1 MRLSG
6 EETAT
11 LSGVATC
18 DDAGICVPLNKQQQ
32 QQQLEASYSSIF
44 AFCTPKPPQDW
55 GTSSLSSTNAATTTV
70 FIKYYN
76 ILWCERKDGLSRDT
90 DTVLITY
97 INSKEQIL
105 TLVTEI
111 SNIPEGNEPAKWI
124 MEKSYPNGLMKMSA
138 LVLINPK
145 GGRGKAASIYQKSI
159 LPVLNAAKVNVEYVE
174 TKYYRHAVDIAREL
188 DIEKYDIILCCSG
201 DGIPHEVI
209 NGFYQ
214 REDKGVSAFNKL
226 IITQLP
232 CGSGNALTL
241 STHGS
246 INPVVSTWRML
257 KGTKAKLDLMGFT
270 QGSGS
275 EKRTSLSFL
284 SQCYGAISDS
294 DIGTEHLRFLGAVRF
309 ELGVT
314 QYVLSRR
321 VYPCDVYVD
330 YFVEPHGMKE
340 HFQNHLSGSNLSILP
355 TVTRESLSPKF
366 DDLESPP
373 PTNWVK
379 IDDAL
384 TSKLNIFYIG
394 KMPYV
399 SADTQFFPAALPNDG
414 AMDLVITTT
423 NSSVMSLAKILT
435 LLDTGTHVDHDEVL
449 HAKVKAYRLVPR
461 IPKSDKTKHYLSIDG
476 EDFPFEPFQ
485 TEVFPS
491 VLTILLQE
499 GEYVET
505 SFKKN

>member
-1 MRLSG
+1 MRLSI

-11 LSGVATC
+11 LSGIAKC
-18 DDAGICVPLNKQQQ
+18 EENGIRVPLNKQQQ
-32 QQQLEASYSSIF
+32 QLLE
-44 AFCTPKPPQDW
+44 TPSGLLAYCFPKTPHDW
-55 GTSSLSSTNAATTTV
+55 GTSSLGTANAPTV
-70 FIKYYN
+70 LVPYHN
-76 ILWCERKDGLSRDT
+76 ILWCEPKEGLAKIGEA
-90 DTVLITY
+90 VLITY
-97 INSKEQIL
+97 IDENKEIRNL
-105 TLVTEI
+105 ITEV
-111 SNIPEGNEPAKWI
+111 SDIPPGNDATQWI
-124 MEKSYPNGLMKMSA
+124 CKKSYPNGLMGMSA
-138 LVLINPK
+138 LVIINPK
-145 GGRGKAASIYQKSI
+145 GGKGKAANIYRKSI
-159 LPVLNAAKVNVEYVE
+159 LPVLQAAKVKVEYVE
-174 TKYYRHAVDIAREL
+174 TKYFRHAVDIAREM
-188 DIEKYDIILCCSG
+188 DINKYDIVLCCSG

-214 REDKGVSAFNKL
+214 RPDKGVSAFNKL
-226 IITQLP
+226 IVTQLP

-241 STHGS
+241 STHGTS
-246 INPVVSTWRML
+246 NPVISTLRML

-270 QGSGS
+270 QGTGAD
-275 EKRTSLSFL
+275 KKTSLSFL

-309 ELGVT
+309 EIGVT

-330 YFVEPHGMKE
+330 YYVEPQGMQE
-340 HFQNHLSGSNLSILP
+340 HFQNHLNNYDLSKFPI
-355 TVTRESLSPKF
+355 VTEESLKPKF

-373 PTNWVK
+373 PSNWIK

-399 SADTQFFPAALPNDG
+399 SADTQFFPAALPDDG

-423 NSSVMSLAKILT
+423 NSSVVSLAKILT

-449 HAKVKAYRLVPR
+449 HAKVKAYRLVPK
-461 IPKSDKTKHYLSIDG
+461 IPRSDKAKHYLSIDG
-476 EDFPFEPFQ
+476 EDFPFEAFQ

-491 VLTILLQE
+491 VLTILLQD

-505 SFKKN
+505 SFKRN